1 MADVVVYSTDT
12 CVFCT
17 KVKDYLKSKNIDYTE
32 KNLSKDAEAKKEFM
46 KMGHMGVPVLLIN
59 GEEVI
64 GFDQP
69 KIDQLLNL

>member
-12 CVFCT
+12 CIFCT
-17 KVKDYLKSKNIDYTE
+17 KVKDYLKSKNIDFTE
-32 KNLSKDAEAKKEFM
+32 KNLSSDAEAKKEFM

-59 GEEVI
+59 GEEVV

-69 KIDQLLNL
+69 KIDKLLNL